1 MMTFPRVNCSDMPDI
16 AAAPSIS
23 APASRKRIVSRR
35 SGGQSARAILET
47 EKADAQSAQNAPIRT
62 HTGVEGAD
70 RGSMAAR
77 IGLIPGCAPRLR
89 AFLSIWK
96 LNG

>member
-1 MMTFPRVNCSDMPDI
+1 MKTFLGVSRMGPPDI

-35 SGGQSARAILET
+35 SGGQSARAILEI

-62 HTGVEGAD
+62 EMGIEGAG
-70 RGSMAAR
+70 RGRVAAR
-77 IGLIPGCAPRLR
+77 MGLIPGYAPKLGRLC
-89 AFLSIWK
+89 SIWK
-96 LNG
+96 LND